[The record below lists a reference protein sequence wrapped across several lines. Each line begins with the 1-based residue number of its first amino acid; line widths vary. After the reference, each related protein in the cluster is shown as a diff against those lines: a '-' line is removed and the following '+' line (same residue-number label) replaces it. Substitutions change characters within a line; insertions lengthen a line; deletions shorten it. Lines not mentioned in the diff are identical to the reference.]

1 MHIWPHDAKTMER
14 KNASSII
21 LLYVYEKGSMESKKQ
36 SSLQGSCTFYISTPN
51 HPCEQ
56 SDLHTIFHLILIL
69 DSSKNKMNVLF
80 PYPHLTLHSSSAS
93 STVTLFLTP
102 SLSPSVLA
110 PTSAAVGSAELGAGE
125 DTSTPPACPCPCLAL
140 PDADPDPDLCFLI
153 WV

>member
-1 MHIWPHDAKTMER
+1 MQRPWKERTPPRLFYYTYTRRGQWRAKNSPHYKEVVLFT
-14 KNASSII
+14 SQPPII
-21 LLYVYEKGSMESKKQ
+21 PANK
-36 SSLQGSCTFYISTPN
+36 
-51 HPCEQ
+51 

-140 PDADPDPDLCFLI
+140 PDADPDPDLCFLV